1 MKKLSLLLIAA
12 FVSVIGYGQTYNPD
26 VDWKH
31 SNPYAY
37 DLRVTYSQ
45 DMKTMTFSYILN
57 DNAIDNSELCL
68 ELDEDDL
75 RGVKVYFYDKDGNRI
90 PDVVNGNA
98 ITAFVPGANVVKGP
112 YSFSRSA
119 SLFTVGQPYTWVV
132 EVHGNEKR
140 TKPQLITSATSSRP
154 ENAYGIAINNLP
166 DRREFGQILV
176 SRAKQVSDEYPC
188 NTILE
193 YTPQLT
199 YVGRHDKKVHN
210 GNTGSYFAK
219 NSPNREPNRVKIS
232 EDGRV
237 FVSSYHPNAS
247 AAVLEYL
254 GAYKYREVVDM
265 DVAANTDAN
274 DESNMN
280 LRRRVIGMD
289 VMGKGDNLKIVLAWI
304 DANGYNGNEAKVEI
318 YEYALGHANKD
329 GYAVLSQIVGQTSRY
344 GRTDQYVRKIGEY
357 NAGALMY
364 QSFQNGDYSEA
375 FGFVDVAYDKYGNVW
390 MKLDYADTANK
401 TPGRIIWFKK
411 DATPKEYV
419 LGETR
424 TDGFYGGSAILVT
437 KDDVLFT
444 GTGAGRIQAYDVDA
458 NGSFQKKDGWM
469 VEDNST
475 ATTRVGRW
483 VTGLCMDYAGNL
495 LALTE
500 GSWTSGAKEFV
511 ANIVT
516 IALPY
521 AGQSSTPS
529 PAISTFVPQNSN
541 PIPNILATDLRYSY
555 DQDNCIFTFCV
566 NTKPKVAQIRF
577 YETKANML
585 NSVNTV
591 HGDLYDGKNS
601 HKPCFVYNVPT
612 SALKQGKITVRL
624 GMCGG
629 KLSGAL
635 DSEGCE
641 IINDSLPAGE
651 WYWSVYVEAPRRTTQ
666 FGVIYYLEGKTDP
679 NDGDQRR
686 YITVNNYPETD
697 MFGSL
702 FVGYNAR
709 TTDDATRGNRG
720 LHIHGIKEDGNS
732 NDEKADITSTT
743 RYTLRNT
750 YLNKNMEG
758 MINYPRRLAV
768 APDGKVFIA
777 DEGNYGSGGGATIQY
792 FERGGVKVWDPNSPK
807 KFTTFSTNILGTSTG
822 VAFWQHGSQWKLYAT
837 NTYDE
842 FVRHG
847 NNYTGEPSVPGT
859 KDKFDNSSNAFGRNG
874 YVEHLLNGNFSGY
887 TSQTQRHYKKGDA
900 SGNIGIVAMD
910 KGIWFCQHREHTVKI
925 KKAIRDALADNLDA
939 YILAFMPYGTNDK
952 TWTSCTSNGINNSFV
967 EMADAS
973 DFSQKENSPV
983 QSTPGGGIAYRKY
996 KVAGGAQKEY
1006 LFVPNHDGNIARVEI
1021 DSWSGNTPTVLT
1033 SKDQVKIFT
1042 TPEKIKGT
1050 KTFTQSGATVSWK
1063 TSFITSMEFDYA
1075 GNLVTTAGKGNHDAP
1090 QSIVIYTMPYP
1101 DRVNAQEIQAP
1112 NSCLFIPERL
1122 SQTGMNQDDVEPVVY
1137 PYIISPK
1144 NCTLDFYRTLQTGSF
1159 NSICLPFSLSS
1170 LSGTPY
1176 DGAEVMKFEKARLEE
1191 VGGEQHLYF
1200 DFVKV
1205 TSIEAGV
1212 PYLIQPKADVFE
1224 VKQFKSVK
1232 FEKSLGDTVN
1242 TGDYADFIGTFAQVN
1257 MDAPT
1262 TYPRFMVVSENCL
1275 AEIDGGTLL
1284 GFRSYFQMKKDITNT
1299 ISLLNFKKPT
1309 TTDTEIV
1316 VDGQTVNVEKF
1327 IREGR
1332 AYIRVGET
1340 LYTITGEVVGDRL

>member
-1 MKKLSLLLIAA
+1 MKKLSLLFITA
-12 FVSVIGYGQTYNPD
+12 FISVIGYGQTYNPD

-57 DNAIDNSELCL
+57 DNAIDNSALCQAI
-68 ELDEDDL
+68 DKDGL
-75 RGVKVYFYDKDGNRI
+75 RGVKVYFYDKDGNRM
-90 PDVVNGNA
+90 PDQVNGQSL
-98 ITAFVPGANVVKGP
+98 TEYVPGAKVIKGK
-112 YSFSRSA
+112 YSFTRSA

-176 SRAKQVSDEYPC
+176 SRAKQVSDAYPC

-199 YVGRHDKKVHN
+199 YVGRHDKNVHN

-274 DESNMN
+274 DASNMN

-304 DANGYNGNEAKVEI
+304 DANGYNGNEAKIEI
-318 YEYALGHANKD
+318 YEYALGQANKD

-344 GRTDQYVRKIGEY
+344 GRTGQYVRKIGEY
-357 NAGALMY
+357 NAGTLMC
-364 QSFQNGDYSEA
+364 QSFVDGDYSEA

-419 LGETR
+419 LDETR

-458 NGSFQKKDGWM
+458 NGSLQKKDGWM

-500 GSWTSGAKEFV
+500 GSWNSGAKEFI

-521 AGQSSTPS
+521 AGQSSTLS
-529 PAISTFVPQNSN
+529 PTISTFVPQNSN

-555 DQDNCIFTFCV
+555 DNDNCIFTFCV

-591 HGDLYDGKNS
+591 HGDLYDGKNA
-601 HKPCFVYNVPT
+601 HKPCFVYNVPA
-612 SALKQGKITVRL
+612 SDLKQGKISVRL

-666 FGVIYYLEGKTDP
+666 FAPIYTQP
-679 NDGDQRR
+679 MSGDHSHYRMFAA
-686 YITVNNYPETD
+686 VNTYPETD
-697 MFGSL
+697 HFGHIYATDYQNNNQCRL
-702 FVGYNAR
+702 FVYGIG
-709 TTDDATRGNRG
+709 DAN
-720 LHIHGIKEDGNS
+720 I
-732 NDEKADITSTT
+732 NDENQVASNSRFSIRQKLTV
-743 RYTLRNT
+743 NQMV
-750 YLNKNMEG
+750 N
-758 MINYPRRLAV
+758 PRRPAV
-768 APDGKVFIA
+768 APDGKVYLSDYGNQLSTVTTLGPAGFDKGGIWVFDPA
-777 DEGNYGSGGGATIQY
+777 ITQNQAISGAGSISRFHEGNETSSGLSFYGSGA
-792 FERGGVKVWDPNSPK
+792 
-807 KFTTFSTNILGTSTG
+807 ST
-822 VAFWQHGSQWKLYAT
+822 KLYKT
-837 NTYDE
+837 NTYGE
-842 FVRHG
+842 IVVHG
-847 NNYTGEPSVPGT
+847 DY
-859 KDKFDNSSNAFGRNG
+859 NSNPKWLENG
-874 YVEHLLNGNFSGY
+874 YRIFSIGNADGTLTHKKSLTEGAQV
-887 TSQTQRHYKKGDA
+887 SIQTQSKGYGTTLKTVGGDA
-900 SGNIGIVAMD
+900 NGHISIKVTDDGV
-910 KGIWFCQHREHTVKI
+910 WLCQHRSGTAHANPSVTNPNPDNFEAT
-925 KKAIRDALADNLDA
+925 ALMFQNHSGKR
-939 YILAFMPYGTNDK
+939 AFSSDVAMVDGKSLSQTE
-952 TWTSCTSNGINNSFV
+952 TSI
-967 EMADAS
+967 M
-973 DFSQKENSPV
+973 
-983 QSTPGGGIAYRKY
+983 QSTPG
-996 KVAGGAQKEY
+996 AGMTVSNNGKY
-1006 LFVPNHDGNIARVEI
+1006 LFVGNHQGNILQFE
-1021 DSWSGNTPTVLT
+1021 
-1033 SKDQVKIFT
+1033 
-1042 TPEKIKGT
+1042 IKGT
-1050 KTFTQSGATVSWK
+1050 ADAKSLSLVKEHKNTTTYHTISTLN
-1063 TSFITSMEFDYA
+1063 FDYA
-1075 GNLVTTAGKGNHDAP
+1075 GNLVASTDESYPSMIT
-1090 QSIVIYTMPYP
+1090 QIVVFTMPYP

-1137 PYIISPK
+1137 PYILSSK
-1144 NCTLDFYRTLQTGSF
+1144 SCELDLYRPLQEGSF
-1159 NSICLPFSLSS
+1159 NSICLPFDITDLAS
-1170 LSGTPY
+1170 TPY
-1176 DGAEVMKFEKARLEE
+1176 AGAEVMKFDKATLEE
-1191 VGGEQHLYF
+1191 VGGERHLYF
-1200 DFVKV
+1200 DFVTV
-1205 TSIEAGV
+1205 TAIEAGV
-1212 PYLIQPKADVFE
+1212 PHLIQPEGDVCGIVRFN
-1224 VKQFKSVK
+1224 SVR
-1232 FEKSLGDTVN
+1232 FEKTQADTVN

-1257 MDAPT
+1257 MDEST
-1262 TYPRFMVVSENCL
+1262 TYPRFMVVSENRL
-1275 AEIDGGTLL
+1275 AEIEGGTLL

-1309 TTDTEIV
+1309 TTDTEMV

-1332 AYIRVGET
+1332 VYIRAGET
-1340 LYTITGEVVGDRL
+1340 LYTITGEVVGR